1 MLKKVKVYS
10 ALSLVLSLSAIAFA
24 FITIMVLYPSS
35 SVALT
40 TLLSMALLVLQ

>member
-10 ALSLVLSLSAIAFA
+10 ALSLVLSLSAIA